1 MRYAWLLCCAIGI
14 APTAAADPLTFA
26 QALVRAGA
34 DGPSI
39 AARKAAAE
47 AAHLSIRPAGELPDP
62 QLALGLD
69 NFPVSGADRFR
80 LNRDEMTMLSVGVMQ
95 DVPSDA
101 LRRAR
106 SGLATAEADV
116 ADATLEVSRLEARL
130 AVATAWIDAFFASAR
145 QDILR
150 ELTEDVAALN
160 EASTASLSSGTGAAD
175 ASLKARLDAA
185 RVADQLAEARLASTQ
200 ARAELARWIGPIG
213 NDPLGPVAP
222 VFDIDPVQLREH
234 LEHHVVLTG
243 SAAAVERARAD
254 YEIARAGKQ
263 PDWSWSLMY
272 GRRDPDF
279 GDMVSFG
286 LKFSLPLFQS
296 TRQSPT
302 VDAKRADVRK
312 ADAER
317 EATLREHRAM
327 LETRLAEHASLTERL
342 TRARDVILP
351 LAKQREVIAAAAH
364 EAGTLPLADLIAVR
378 IEAREAELGRL
389 DLEQRLTAVDAI
401 LGLEYGEA
409 AP

>member
-1 MRYAWLLCCAIGI
+1 MRYAWLLCCAVGL
-14 APTAAADPLTFA
+14 APSAAADPLTFA
-26 QALVRAGA
+26 EAIARASA

-39 AARKAAAE
+39 AARKAAVETAR
-47 AAHLSIRPAGELPDP
+47 LSIRPAGELPDP

-69 NFPVSGADRFR
+69 NFPVTGADRFR

-106 SGLATAEADV
+106 SGLATA
-116 ADATLEVSRLEARL
+116 DAGLAGAALEVSRLEARL
-130 AVATAWIDAFFASAR
+130 AVATAWIDAYFASAR
-145 QDILR
+145 ERVLR
-150 ELTEDVAALN
+150 QLAEDVATLS
-160 EASTASLSSGTGAAD
+160 EASTASLSSGAAPAD
-175 ASLKARLDAA
+175 AALKTRMDLAQI
-185 RVADQLAEARLASTQ
+185 ADRLAEVKFMTAS
-200 ARAELARWIGPIG
+200 ARAELERWVGPIG
-213 NDPLGPVAP
+213 DDLPGPAAP
-222 VFDIDPVQLREH
+222 VFAIDPEHLRGHLENHVQLA
-234 LEHHVVLTG
+234 G
-243 SAAAVERARAD
+243 SSAEIQRARSE

-302 VDAKRADVRK
+302 IDARRADIRR

-317 EATLREHRAM
+317 EAMVREHRAM
-327 LETRLAEHASLTERL
+327 LEARLAEHASLGERL
-342 TRARDVILP
+342 MRARDVVLP
-351 LAKQREVIAAAAH
+351 LARQREAVAAAAH
-364 EAGTLPLADLIAVR
+364 EAGTLPLADLIAIR
-378 IEAREAELGRL
+378 REAREAELERIDLEHRLNRL
-389 DLEQRLTAVDAI
+389 DAV
-401 LGLEYGEA
+401 LSLEYGEV